1 MRYFKSVVVVSVLLF
16 YFSDVRG
23 QIQQDEV
30 GGGQNIVSTAVPF
43 LNIAPESRA
52 DGMGDAGV
60 AISPDINS
68 QHWNPAKYAFIDG
81 SMGVS
86 FSFTPWLREL
96 VNDINMYYLSYY
108 YRLGDMQ
115 TLSASLRYFSLGN
128 ISFTDES
135 GNVQFEAQPNEF
147 AFDLAYSRVLSDH
160 FSGAVAFRYIRS
172 DLSNGYSSPGGGGA
186 QLQAGNSFA
195 ADVAF
200 YYRTSWTNSRK
211 ESEFTAGINISN
223 IGSKISYDGG
233 TTKEFIP
240 TNLKLGVAYR
250 MELDEYNELTATV
263 DINKLLVPSELSIP
277 NDTTATSDNTSVIS
291 AMFTSFS
298 DAPGGF
304 SEELQEIKI
313 SGGIEYWYNKQ
324 FALRAGYHHENENK
338 GNRKF
343 ATVGLGLR
351 FNIFSIDAS
360 YIIAMQANN
369 PLANTIRFS
378 LGFDL
383 SKFGGKGSSIAYKSN
398 RGKSKSKKR
407 R

>member
-1 MRYFKSVVVVSVLLF
+1 MMKNFKSIVVAVLMMFFVSNVI
-16 YFSDVRG
+16 G
-23 QIQQDEV
+23 QIKKDEV

-52 DGMGDAGV
+52 GGLGDAGV

-135 GNVQFEAQPNEF
+135 GNVQFEAKPNEF

-172 DLSNGYSSPGGGGA
+172 DLSNNYSSPGGGSA

-200 YYRTSWTNSRK
+200 YYRTSWHKNRK

-250 MELDEYNELTATV
+250 MELDEYNMIMATV
-263 DINKLLVPSELSIP
+263 DMNKLLVPSVLSLP
-277 NDTTATSDNTSVIS
+277 NDTTATNDNTSVIS
-291 AMFTSFS
+291 GMFTSFS

-304 SEELQEIKI
+304 SEELQEIRL

-324 FALRAGYHHENENK
+324 FALRVGYHHENVNK

-343 ATVGLGLR
+343 ATVGLGLK

-360 YIIAMQANN
+360 YIIPMQANN

-383 SKFGGKGSSIAYKSN
+383 SKYGGKGGSVAYKSN
-398 RGKSKSKKR
+398 RGRSRKR
-407 R
+407 H